1 MREDIIA
8 KRLPH
13 CESPSIESICTELI
27 ISKRKWCVLF
37 VYCPP
42 NFNKGE
48 FFNEIS
54 NTLSKSLKIYDNI
67 VLACDLNTDLLD
79 PSKDTSN
86 HLSDLSDVFN
96 LKNLVKEPTCFMS
109 DKGFL
114 INIILINKSRS
125 FHKTKDFLTG
135 ISDSHKLVVTVLRS

>member
-1 MREDIIA
+1 M
-8 KRLPH
+8 
-13 CESPSIESICTELI
+13 
-27 ISKRKWCVLF
+27 
-37 VYCPP
+37 
-42 NFNKGE
+42 
-48 FFNEIS
+48 
-54 NTLSKSLKIYDNI
+54 KIYDNI

-96 LKNLVKEPTCFMS
+96 LKDLVKEPTCFMS

-125 FHKTKDFLTG
+125 LHKTKDFLTG